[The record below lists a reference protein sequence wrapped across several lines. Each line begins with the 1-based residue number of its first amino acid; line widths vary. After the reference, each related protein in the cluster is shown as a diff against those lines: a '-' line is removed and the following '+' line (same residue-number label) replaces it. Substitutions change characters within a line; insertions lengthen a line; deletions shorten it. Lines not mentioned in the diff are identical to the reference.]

1 MEFLHYDDKRSMS
14 GYNSMLLVK
23 TAAETKYSLLLPLES
38 TPSVFGEVE
47 TFEYDLLTAPT
58 KGQVEGKESLDSAEV
73 DFLLHRDNIRRL
85 QGLEGKTLDFLVV
98 YGDYTGYTFTGTIKI
113 RPQNAEA
120 DVLRGTFTITP
131 ISANPMILDC
141 RDSIKETVWF
151 TNTIDEEI
159 KFSSATKTATVII
172 ATNPDNA
179 KIAVESDSPAFT
191 ATATQASG
199 DQPAKVVVNCS
210 ESISGKQYGIITVTA
225 SAQGTGTEEDPEYAP
240 WTISFRV
247 SYSS

>member
-58 KGQVEGKESLDSAEV
+58 KGQVAGKESLDSAEV

-85 QGLEGKTLDFLVV
+85 QDLEGKVLDFLAV
-98 YGDYTGYTFTGTIKI
+98 YGDYTGYKFTGTIKI

-131 ISANPMILDC
+131 ISAEPMRLDC
-141 RDSIKETVWF
+141 RDCIKETVWF
-151 TNTIDEEI
+151 INAIEEEI
-159 KFSSATKTATVII
+159 KFSSESKTATVVIE
-172 ATNPDNA
+172 TDPKNA
-179 KIAVESDSPAFT
+179 KIAVKSDSNVFT
-191 ATATQASG
+191 ATATQAAG
-199 DQPAKVVVNCS
+199 EEPAKVVVNCS
-210 ESISGKQYGIITVTA
+210 ESISGKEYGIITVTA

-247 SYSS
+247 SYSD